1 MTSAFLK
8 RVLERTWRISLL
20 IVLCGDV
27 RAGGSGPPP
36 EGPKRVAN
44 CFGEQFAEGP
54 GPFHLVRP
62 SPEQSPAFIP
72 ADDACLNADAD
83 ACRKHIPL
91 DKSHAW
97 FAGAHAGGW
106 VCVTDGRQ
114 FGWTRESQVTLGP
127 IPAALPGDWRGD
139 WKAEFGDVII
149 AVTPAVK
156 GKGLHV
162 KAGAEWRARPD
173 VPPHL
178 GELDA
183 DGELVANELRLGEPR
198 CLDLDYGEA
207 HRECLDC
214 VARLM
219 LINDRVFVKDNRMC
233 GGMNV
238 NFDGIYDRAKGSVR

>member
-8 RVLERTWRISLL
+8 RILERSWRVSFSIL
-20 IVLCGDV
+20 LCGQA
-27 RAGGSGPPP
+27 RAGGLEPSV
-36 EGPKRVAN
+36 EGPKRVAS
-44 CFGEQFAEGP
+44 CLGAQFAEGP

-62 SPEQSPAFIP
+62 SPGQSPAFIP
-72 ADDACLNADAD
+72 ADDACLNADAS
-83 ACRKHIPL
+83 ACRNHIPL

-97 FAGAHAGGW
+97 FAGAHAGDW

-127 IPAALPGDWRGD
+127 IPDALPKDWRGE
-139 WKAEFGDVII
+139 WNAEFGDVVI
-149 AVTPAVK
+149 AVTPAVE
-156 GKGLHV
+156 GQRLHV
-162 KAGAEWRARPD
+162 KAEAEWRAHPD
-173 VPPHL
+173 SPPHL

-183 DGELVANELRLGEPR
+183 DGELLANELRLGEPK
-198 CLDLDYGEA
+198 CLDLDYREA

-219 LINDRVFVKDNRMC
+219 LINGRVFLKDNRMC

-238 NFDGIYDRAKGSVR
+238 SFDGIYDRAKGPVR